1 MKIAKKHETQSRILS
16 LFYFHLFIYIYK
28 LCMSSTKMSTYMYIK
43 NETFISKRVIFRFLP
58 NLRKLNKITK
68 NVKSIHLKTN

>member
-1 MKIAKKHETQSRILS
+1 
-16 LFYFHLFIYIYK
+16 
-28 LCMSSTKMSTYMYIK
+28 MSSTKMSTYMYIK